1 MFMLKLMFQQ
11 KELIWSLIF
20 REIASRYKGAF
31 LGAGW
36 YVLNSLMM
44 LIVYTFVFGTVLKA
58 PWPRP
63 QSAAGSVEGF
73 VALAIF
79 CGLIVSNIVSECLSK
94 APTAITGN
102 PNYVKKVVFPLE
114 VLSVVSVGAAL
125 FNAAISWLVLIA
137 MSTMLGVWPTWTFV
151 FAPLVIIPLIPFVLG
166 SGWFLS
172 SLGVYLR
179 DVAQV
184 VPLVTTV
191 MLYLSPAFFP
201 ITLIP
206 EPYRAFALVNP
217 ITLPIIE
224 LRSVMFDGRL
234 PDFKSLLIATLI
246 NVVFAWLG
254 YQWFKYTKRGFADV
268 L

>member
-1 MFMLKLMFQQ
+1 MLLLLFRQ
-11 KELIWSLIF
+11 KELIWSLTA
-20 REIASRYKGAF
+20 REIATRYKGSF

-36 YVLNSLMM
+36 YVLSSLMM
-44 LIVYTFVFGTVLKA
+44 LTVFTFVFGVILKA

-63 QSAAGSVEGF
+63 QSSTATNEGF

-79 CGLIVSNIVSECLSK
+79 CGLLVSNIVSECLSK
-94 APTAITGN
+94 APTAILGN

-114 VLSVVSVGAAL
+114 ILAIVSAGASL

-137 MSTMLGVWPTWTFV
+137 MSLIIGVWPTWTFV
-151 FAPLVIIPLIPFVLG
+151 FAPLVILPLVPFILG
-166 SGWFLS
+166 AGWFLA
-172 SLGVYLR
+172 SLGVYMR
-179 DVAQV
+179 DLAQV

-206 EPYRAFALVNP
+206 EPYRAFALANP

-224 LRSVMFDGRL
+224 LRRVMFDGEL
-234 PDFKSLLIATLI
+234 PDFQGLLLATLI
-246 NVVFAWLG
+246 NAVFAWLG
-254 YQWFKYTKRGFADV
+254 FQWFKYTKRGFADV
-268 L
+268 I

>member
-1 MFMLKLMFQQ
+1 MIKTLI
-11 KELIWSLIF
+11 EHSGLIWSLTL
-20 REIASRYKGAF
+20 REIATRYKGSI

-44 LIVYTFVFGTVLKA
+44 LTIYTFVFGTVLKA

-63 QSAAGSVEGF
+63 QSSTGSSEGF

-94 APTAITGN
+94 APTAIVGN

-114 VLSVVSVGAAL
+114 VLATVSTAAAL
-125 FNAAISWLVLIA
+125 FNAAISWLVLIV
-137 MSTMLGVWPTWTFV
+137 MCLIIGIWPTWTFV
-151 FAPLVIIPLIPFVLG
+151 FAPLTIIPLIPFVLG
-166 SGWFLS
+166 AGWFLS

-184 VPLVTTV
+184 VPLFTTV

-201 ITLIP
+201 ISIIP
-206 EPYRAFALVNP
+206 EPYRAIALINP
-217 ITLPIIE
+217 ITMPIIE
-224 LRSVMFDGRL
+224 LRSVMFDGRF
-234 PDFKSLLIATLI
+234 PDLWSLILATSI
-246 NVVFAWLG
+246 NMIFAWLG
-254 YQWFKYTKRGFADV
+254 FQWFKYTKRGFADV

>member
-1 MFMLKLMFQQ
+1 MLKFLFLQ
-11 KELIWSLIF
+11 KELIWSLTS
-20 REIASRYKGAF
+20 REIATRYKGSV

-36 YVLNSLMM
+36 YVANSLMM
-44 LIVYTFVFGTVLKA
+44 LTIYTFVFGAVLKA

-63 QSAAGSVEGF
+63 QSSAGGGSEGF

-79 CGLIVSNIVSECLSK
+79 CGLLVSNIVSECLSK
-94 APTAITGN
+94 APTAIVGN

-114 VLSVVSVGAAL
+114 VLAVVSATAAL

-137 MSTMLGVWPTWTFV
+137 MSLVIGVWPTWTFV
-151 FAPLVIIPLIPFVLG
+151 FAPIVIIPLVPFVLG
-166 SGWFLS
+166 AGWFLS
-172 SLGVYLR
+172 ALGVYLR

-184 VPLVTTV
+184 VPLFTTV

-201 ITLIP
+201 ISLIP
-206 EPYRAFALVNP
+206 EPYRSFALVNP

-224 LRSVMFDGRL
+224 LRSVMFDGQF
-234 PDFKSLLIATLI
+234 PDFRNLLIVTLI
-246 NVVFAWLG
+246 NGIFAWLG
-254 YQWFKYTKRGFADV
+254 FQWFKHTKRGFADV